1 MNIKQLHP
9 NFKMPT
15 RGTDQA
21 GGFDIY
27 MPEKGSMMP
36 GATYGQMV
44 PLGFAAE
51 VPVGYVAL
59 LLPRSGAG
67 AKHGVSLNNTVG
79 VIDADYRGEWMACL
93 RLKNGLPHRWEAG
106 ERLLQFILVPVGTP
120 ELKLVEEL
128 GSTARGEGG
137 FGSTNKV

>member
-1 MNIKQLHP
+1 
-9 NFKMPT
+9 MPT
-15 RGTDQA
+15 RGTDYA

-36 GATYGQMV
+36 GATYGQIV
-44 PLGFAAE
+44 PLGFSAE

-59 LLPRSGAG
+59 LLPRSSAG

-93 RLKNGLPHRWEAG
+93 RLKNGLPYRWEAG
-106 ERLLQFILVPVGTP
+106 ERLLQFILVPVATP
-120 ELKLVEEL
+120 ELNLVEEL
-128 GSTARGEGG
+128 GTTARGEGG
-137 FGSTNKV
+137 FGSTNQK